1 MELAELIQNI
11 RQFFLGQYNGSLD
24 GSMSFLAFE
33 PLGLMI
39 SPDDFKHNG
48 SFDPTVAQQEVSLMV
63 DVVPAISDI
72 FEPDATNKISD
83 QYGEL
88 TGDGNNLRGSLMF
101 YDQHV
106 APEVT
111 DQYLAL
117 FANLKST
124 AQKRFGQS
132 AEQASVLN
140 PSAQI
145 AACNANP
152 ADWYDKDSPIW
163 QKKTFQETH
172 SAPVPTP
179 ASGKLDFV
187 WKLNPN
193 AAVMSNNS
201 HVKAVLLNHP
211 GILTIKQAD
220 LQPAAAKTIPAPVPA
235 TSVPKNI
242 VPPSAADT
250 QPILKEA
257 ETVPPV
263 KPEPGLMINKT
274 NYPVLRSTLPFSQ
287 MVNVNR
293 VIGLNTNIVTQPV
306 NSSRFTIDLSYSLVR
321 IERDWIYR
329 PLLDKAQLW
338 YGLATKA
345 GDYSTG
351 ENSPANKGLMRCIPK
366 AMIVVKD
373 LAISATWSEDDK
385 RSAATSYGFG
395 CFNISNSPPISASTN
410 NQLVVP
416 GIQIIAWICE
426 VLPKLPLNDDPGMAA
441 APAAANNSSSA
452 TNDTSVGSNDQPAP
466 ANNNGVKTS

>member
-1 MELAELIQNI
+1 MELGELIQNI
-11 RQFFLGQYNGSLD
+11 REFFLSQYNGSLD

-48 SFDPTVAQQEVSLMV
+48 SFDPTVAQQEVSRMV

-83 QYGEL
+83 QYGQL
-88 TGDGNNLRGSLMF
+88 TGDGNSLPGSLMF
-101 YDQHV
+101 YDKSV

-111 DQYLAL
+111 GQYLA
-117 FANLKST
+117 FFGNLKST

-140 PSAQI
+140 PSSQI
-145 AACNANP
+145 AACNASP

-179 ASGKLDFV
+179 PSGKLDFV
-187 WKLNPN
+187 WKLNPS
-193 AAVMSNNS
+193 AAVMSDNS
-201 HVKAVLLNHP
+201 HVKAVLFNHP
-211 GILTIKQAD
+211 DILSIKQAD
-220 LQPAAAKTIPAPVPA
+220 LRPAAAKTMLTPVPA
-235 TSVPKNI
+235 TSAPKNI
-242 VPPSAADT
+242 MHPPAT
-250 QPILKEA
+250 NTPPVLKEA
-257 ETVPPV
+257 ETVPAV

-306 NSSRFTIDLSYSLVR
+306 NSSQFTIDISYSLVR
-321 IERDWIYR
+321 IARDWIYR

-373 LAISATWSEDDK
+373 LAISATWSDDDK

-410 NQLVVP
+410 NQLVAP

-441 APAAANNSSSA
+441 AAAASSSSSA
-452 TNDTSVGSNDQPAP
+452 SNDTSGGSNDQPAP
-466 ANNNGVKTS
+466 ANNNGTN